1 VYARAVDDFLRYVRG
16 RPMARTPL
24 FHAIRA
30 VHAQRFGGEP
40 PLGLVPRVDRYSAKT
55 GHFRID
61 FIAADVERAY
71 TGNCRVLGCG
81 P

>member
-1 VYARAVDDFLRYVRG
+1 
-16 RPMARTPL
+16 MARTPL

-40 PLGLVPRVDRYSAKT
+40 PLGLVPRVDLYSAKT
-55 GHFRID
+55 GRFCVS

-71 TGNCRVLGCG
+71 TANCRVLGCG
-81 P
+81 L